1 MPLDTQQEDSC
12 QPAWE
17 HLGTVCLS
25 QYVSCLC
32 VCVHVCIR
40 VVCIHVHRGVRDQ
53 HDIKYF
59 LLAFHLMRWG
69 LSLNLDWLVNLDPK
83 DTSLSASPAL
93 GS

>member
-1 MPLDTQQEDSC
+1 MF
-12 QPAWE
+12 
-17 HLGTVCLS
+17 V
-25 QYVSCLC
+25 C
-32 VCVHVCIR
+32 VCVHVCIC

-69 LSLNLDWLVNLDPK
+69 LSLNLDWLVDLDPK

-93 GS
+93 GSYTCVATSDFYLVLGIQTQVLKPARQA